1 MRPPS
6 RPMPDQPVIPNP
18 PAPVQSTD
26 IILGTV
32 PYLNVQPNIWA
43 LQNGLVESARP
54 VHIIP
59 EVPSK
64 LAARLAD
71 GEFDSAIVPVF
82 EYFRHPQ
89 LYSYIPGPVIAA
101 TGAVCSVNLVSS
113 QPLEK
118 LHTIYLD
125 ASSLTSVHLFKVIAA
140 ERGRQF
146 DYRNTA
152 TEPPPRPL
160 PPGTGW
166 VVIGDPAI
174 AELGRHAYTMD
185 LALAWRNLTG
195 LPFVFAA
202 WLARRDMNK
211 PGIDNLLAQSLKI
224 GLDNIEQVARESAEP
239 FRVTPEFAL
248 RYFRENIHYHLGEK
262 ELAGWNRFGH
272 LCFKHGL
279 ISEQPELRRHENR

>member
-1 MRPPS
+1 
-6 RPMPDQPVIPNP
+6 MPDQTDDSTP
-18 PAPVQSTD
+18 PTSVQSTD
-26 IILGTV
+26 VILGTV

-43 LQNGLVESARP
+43 LQKGLVESTQSIR
-54 VHIIP
+54 IIP
-59 EVPSK
+59 EVPRK

-89 LYSYIPGPVIAA
+89 LYSYIAGPVIAA

-140 ERGRQF
+140 EHNLQLE
-146 DYRNTA
+146 YRDTGL
-152 TEPPPRPL
+152 EPPPRPL

-185 LALAWRNLTG
+185 LALAWREITG

-202 WLARRDMNK
+202 WLAHRRMNK
-211 PGIDNLLAQSLKI
+211 PGIGDLLSRSLEI
-224 GLDNIEQVARESAEP
+224 GLKNIEQVALESAGP
-239 FRVTPEFAL
+239 FHVTPEFAL
-248 RYFRENIHYHLGEK
+248 RYFRENIHYHFGEK
-262 ELAGWNRFGH
+262 ELAGWAEFGR

-279 ISEQPELRRHENR
+279 ISELPELRRHENR